1 MVGGGVHIA
10 LTKQDVAVLSGLA
23 IVASPVLLTG
33 GVIYGAARG
42 VGAVTREAKHAAF
55 FFSRRRR
62 AKAAANFADDPEE
75 LAARFPD
82 DSEAQLKLAL
92 MHFSANE
99 MQAAF
104 VYFDR
109 AVNIEHE
116 RDARHKVGNKVMSDD
131 ARMPRPRVKV
141 LATYFATLCCAWLGF
156 FRRGAALA
164 GSNYVTYKYGSP
176 TDRSAPTP
184 ADRPVIQTEI
194 IAVAARLD
202 FLAVEYR
209 DDDRDA
215 TAALVWPTLERTAK
229 PLQTLQSA
237 RDMID
242 EALEMGLR
250 QGNQRPP
257 VRTLNAAA
265 WIDFRLGLRA
275 DDEAPGQRVVVDR
288 DLLHKARAFALRAVH
303 EAAEDARSES
313 AARGT
318 PIAAGARDAEALID
332 SQRAAMAALETAG
345 TTEPEGPD
353 DEAQPTQQPQVPA
366 AMRHGAAELL
376 SLLAQIY
383 LATGDADDAAKAHE
397 ALAAARELHPAVP
410 HCGLLEGAPDG
421 VDPRLGLLRPW
432 PTRSA
437 TPEPSAAAA
446 APVDNRTP
454 AANTTT
460 LGAVATIAT
469 PAPAA
474 HRHQFLRRRAAKAH
488 ECAVCGRKTMPLS
501 KPLQCSSC
509 EQFVHHEC
517 YTSSLG
523 DLAE

>member
-55 FFSRRRR
+55 SLSRRRR

-92 MHFSANE
+92 AHFSANE

-116 RDARHKVGNKVMSDD
+116 RDARHKVGTKVMSDD

-194 IAVAARLD
+194 IAIAARLN

-237 RDMID
+237 RTMID

-275 DDEAPGQRVVVDR
+275 DDDAPGRRVVVDR
-288 DLLHKARAFALRAVH
+288 DLLDKARAFALRAVH
-303 EAAEDARSES
+303 EAAEDARAES

-318 PIAAGARDAEALID
+318 PIPAGARDAEALID
-332 SQRAAMAALETAG
+332 SQRTAMAALEAAG
-345 TTEPEGPD
+345 TMEPEGPD
-353 DEAQPTQQPQVPA
+353 DEAQPTQVPA

-383 LATGDADDAAKAHE
+383 LATGDADDAAKSRE

-410 HCGLLEGAPDG
+410 HCGLLEAAADG
-421 VDPRLGLLRPW
+421 VDPRLGLLCPW

-446 APVDNRTP
+446 ASVDSRSS

-460 LGAVATIAT
+460 PDAVPTVATS
-469 PAPAA
+469 APVP
-474 HRHQFLRRRAAKAH
+474 HRHQFVRRRAAKAH

-517 YTSSLG
+517 YTSKLG